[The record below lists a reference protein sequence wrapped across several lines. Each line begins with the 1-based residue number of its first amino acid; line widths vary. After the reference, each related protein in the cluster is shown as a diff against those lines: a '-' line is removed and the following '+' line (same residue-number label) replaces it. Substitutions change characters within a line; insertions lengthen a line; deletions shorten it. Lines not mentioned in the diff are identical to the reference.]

1 MFSPI
6 FARWSILVG
15 LSASVFGII
24 LYFQLG
30 RIVDLHVGFDVLSA
44 AAVLSLCITP
54 LGLLAAVIGGLTWA
68 CRAQLAYLLLA
79 AAAVGIVAF
88 LLAEFVNINIHG
100 PTAIF
105 IFVIFAGAL
114 FCVLILL
121 IASVRF
127 IRAQRQHRSGLS

>member
-1 MFSPI
+1 MSSPAY
-6 FARWSILVG
+6 ARWLILVG
-15 LSASVFGII
+15 LSASVLGIM

-30 RIVDLHVGFDVLSA
+30 RIVDLRVGFDVLSTA
-44 AAVLSLCITP
+44 AILSLCRTP

-68 CRAQLAYLLLA
+68 CRAQLVYLLLA
-79 AAAVGIVAF
+79 AASVGIVAF
-88 LLAEFVNINIHG
+88 LLAELVNINIHG

-121 IASVRF
+121 IAAVRF
-127 IRAQRQHRSGLS
+127 TLARRQQSSDLS